1 MSFQRGCLGGWRGC
15 LGIGWMEKMR
25 AIVLDLPKSG
35 KDGTVCMCPPS
46 SFPEPLIGELLELGF
61 QEMNLA
67 ISWVGQ
73 AEEDWSGR
81 EEGSA
86 EIGLSW
92 EPSEERISCRRRLP
106 MVSDAAESRLRPLG
120 HVLALLAVGLLA
132 WRGQWPTSLQSLPIA
147 LTAIAL
153 GDDGSAEHSCTPD
166 TTICPVR
173 VVPGWLIGQPAASP
187 SWTMVSQGSPWLWEQ
202 EL

>member
-1 MSFQRGCLGGWRGC
+1 MSHGRSLNR
-15 LGIGWMEKMR
+15 
-25 AIVLDLPKSG
+25 
-35 KDGTVCMCPPS
+35 
-46 SFPEPLIGELLELGF
+46 EPLIGELLELGF

-106 MVSDAAESRLRPLG
+106 MVSDAAESRRG
-120 HVLALLAVGLLA
+120 SEGGL
-132 WRGQWPTSLQSLPIA
+132 WKWWQKHG
-147 LTAIAL
+147 
-153 GDDGSAEHSCTPD
+153 
-166 TTICPVR
+166 
-173 VVPGWLIGQPAASP
+173 
-187 SWTMVSQGSPWLWEQ
+187 
-202 EL
+202 